1 MTNLGLSSKD
11 IFKLIDDNI
20 LDLLSSGDT
29 LIYQFNYNDI
39 TLSNNKNQNEENNTI
54 GLIDFTQ
61 KFRYKYLNYSTFFK
75 VLQHYASL
83 QTKKLKGSCKER
95 GIHSLGMYTF
105 SFFSENFKEESKK
118 LWIEFE
124 DQINFLSQKLKDKNI
139 NFAVLISP
147 ISLQIKNQEE
157 VNKLK
162 LDLKCSLKD
171 ARKHLLNILKMK
183 NIDSID
189 PYLIFNNTQDKEKKI
204 LFHEFDTNHPNKYG
218 HMLISKSI
226 REYLKID
233 K

>member
-1 MTNLGLSSKD
+1 
-11 IFKLIDDNI
+11 
-20 LDLLSSGDT
+20 
-29 LIYQFNYNDI
+29 
-39 TLSNNKNQNEENNTI
+39 
-54 GLIDFTQ
+54 
-61 KFRYKYLNYSTFFK
+61 
-75 VLQHYASL
+75 
-83 QTKKLKGSCKER
+83 
-95 GIHSLGMYTF
+95 MYTF

-204 LFHEFDTNHPNKYG
+204 LFHEFDTNQYG

-233 K
+233 